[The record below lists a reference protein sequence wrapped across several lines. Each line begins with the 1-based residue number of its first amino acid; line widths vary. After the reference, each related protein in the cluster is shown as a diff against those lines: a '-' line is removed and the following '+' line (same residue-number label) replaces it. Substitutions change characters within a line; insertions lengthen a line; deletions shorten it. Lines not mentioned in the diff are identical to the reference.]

1 MTVVLWRVNP
11 YAQECLS
18 QQLSLHCGQPVVY
31 LAAVGSQLALT
42 YQEPSSGTYSLKLF
56 NLLNQHQTDYSDTE
70 GHSGHFTGKKKPITN
85 KISLTFLCLQSLI
98 SCVVSF
104 FWYM

>member
-42 YQEPSSGTYSLKLF
+42 FQEPSSGTYSLKLF

-70 GHSGHFTGKKKPITN
+70 GHSGHFTGKKKQ
-85 KISLTFLCLQSLI
+85 LQIKYL
-98 SCVVSF
+98 
-104 FWYM
+104 